1 MKNLQLGILTAFG
14 WCFLIIAH
22 TIVLLLILLTAITY
36 LLPPFR
42 ILQKAALC
50 VYSAVYYV
58 FEQIENA
65 KLILQQ

>member
-1 MKNLQLGILTAFG
+1 MKHLQLCILTLFG
-14 WCFLIIAH
+14 WLFMIIAH
-22 TIVLLLILLTAITY
+22 SIVILLVLLTVITY

-42 ILQKAALC
+42 ILQKLTLY

-58 FEQIENA
+58 FEQIEEA

>member
-1 MKNLQLGILTAFG
+1 MIAVIL
-14 WCFLIIAH
+14 L
-22 TIVLLLILLTAITY
+22 VLLTVITY

-42 ILQKAALC
+42 ILQKLTLY

-58 FEQIENA
+58 FEQIEEA

>member
-1 MKNLQLGILTAFG
+1 MKQLQLGILTMFG
-14 WCFLIIAH
+14 WVFMIIAH
-22 TIVLLLILLTAITY
+22 SIVMLLILLTVITY

-42 ILQKAALC
+42 ILQKLTLY

-58 FEQIENA
+58 FEQIEEA